1 MPKAPRD
8 IGRSK
13 TSGGHLGSPFV
24 VLSKPMAKDLKFTA
38 VEQARLQQMEELLT
52 KHGLVRDRH
61 GLWTDPKEGSIARM
75 AKNAKQSE
83 TTDAV

>member
-1 MPKAPRD
+1 MSGDPRPLAGVSD
-8 IGRSK
+8 RR
-13 TSGGHLGSPFV
+13 LFV
-24 VLSKPMAKDLKFTA
+24 WSKPMAKDLKFTA

-61 GLWTDPKEGSIARM
+61 GFWTDPKERSIARM